1 MRVAL
6 LASSNELAA
15 TLEAMG
21 ESHPEAG
28 ARIVWTVMEP
38 GSILAALDHEPDTF
52 LLDMAWRERA
62 LAAAQILKE
71 MGMPLIICLFERL
84 DDPLIADALAMGL
97 DILTKP
103 GAPALRTVSD
113 RPAI

>member
-6 LASSNELAA
+6 LASSGRVAA
-15 TLEAMG
+15 QLEEMG

-28 ARIVWTVMEP
+28 VRIVWTVMEP
-38 GSILAALDHEPDTF
+38 GSILAAMDHEPDAF
-52 LLDMAWRERA
+52 LLDMGWREKA
-62 LAAAQILKE
+62 LAAAQTLLDL
-71 MGMPLIICLFERL
+71 GVPLIICLFERL
-84 DDPLIADALAMGL
+84 DDPLIADALGMGL
-97 DILTKP
+97 DILTTP